1 MYYYY
6 YYKNIVFIKNIMD
19 DNTNTLNNN
28 LENKD
33 EENENNKTEKDSNNI
48 IITEEPKN
56 TENNLDPL
64 KYFEI
69 NSKKEEEKRKEESEK
84 KVEELKILNSIKN
97 IDKKENENLNINEIK
112 KELNKVEEI
121 KEPIKIEGS
130 TYAHPEK
137 LKLKE
142 MNKEKKHRLMTRM
155 TTSQLLSKKKVK
167 LEKKTSEAILK
178 RASQINSTFFKPEIR
193 KFNPY
198 SDAVKNKNFG
208 IEDNEIL
215 QVSEVETTYT
225 QPLAPK
231 KIDFAAFMKK

>member
-1 MYYYY
+1 
-6 YYKNIVFIKNIMD
+6 MD
-19 DNTNTLNNN
+19 DNSNTLNNN
-28 LENKD
+28 IENKK
-33 EENENNKTEKDSNNI
+33 EENEKNKTEKDSNNI

-84 KVEELKILNSIKN
+84 KLEELKILNNIKDN
-97 IDKKENENLNINEIK
+97 DNKDNENLNINEIK
-112 KELNKVEEI
+112 KELKKVEEI

-137 LKLKE
+137 VQSKE
-142 MNKEKKHRLMTRM
+142 MNKEKKHRLMARM
-155 TTSQLLSKKKVK
+155 MSSQLLSKKKVK

-178 RASQINSTFFKPEIR
+178 RASQLNSKFIKPEIG

-215 QVSEVETTYT
+215 QVTEIETTYT
-225 QPLAPK
+225 QPLNPK

>member
-1 MYYYY
+1 
-6 YYKNIVFIKNIMD
+6 MD
-19 DNTNTLNNN
+19 DNNKEKLNNN
-28 LENKD
+28 LENKN
-33 EENENNKTEKDSNNI
+33 EENEKNIKNNNENNSNTTNNI

-84 KVEELKILNSIKN
+84 KVEELKILNNIK
-97 IDKKENENLNINEIK
+97 IDNEKENENLNINEIK
-112 KELNKVEEI
+112 KEMKKVEET
-121 KEPIKIEGS
+121 KEPIKI
-130 TYAHPEK
+130 
-137 LKLKE
+137 KE
-142 MNKEKKHRLMTRM
+142 MDKNKKNRLMARM
-155 TTSQLLSKKKVK
+155 MSSQLLSKKKVK

-178 RASQINSTFFKPEIR
+178 RARQLDSNFNKPEIG

-198 SDAVKNKNFG
+198 SEAVKNKNFG

-215 QVSEVETTYT
+215 QVTEIETKIT
-225 QPLAPK
+225 QPIGPK

>member
-1 MYYYY
+1 
-6 YYKNIVFIKNIMD
+6 MD
-19 DNTNTLNNN
+19 DNNKEKLNNN
-28 LENKD
+28 LENKN
-33 EENENNKTEKDSNNI
+33 EENEKNKIENNKENISNTTNNM

-64 KYFEI
+64 KYFEL

-84 KVEELKILNSIKN
+84 KVEELKILNNIK
-97 IDKKENENLNINEIK
+97 IDNEKENENLNINEIK
-112 KELNKVEEI
+112 KEMKKVEET

-130 TYAHPEK
+130 TFAHPEK
-137 LKLKE
+137 VKIKE
-142 MNKEKKHRLMTRM
+142 MDKNKKSRLMARM
-155 TTSQLLSKKKVK
+155 MSSQLLSKKKVK

-178 RASQINSTFFKPEIR
+178 RARQLDSNFIKPEIG

-198 SDAVKNKNFG
+198 SEAVKNKNFG

-215 QVSEVETTYT
+215 QVTEIETKIT
-225 QPLAPK
+225 QPIGPK

>member
-1 MYYYY
+1 
-6 YYKNIVFIKNIMD
+6 MD
-19 DNTNTLNNN
+19 DNNKEKLNNN
-28 LENKD
+28 LENKN
-33 EENENNKTEKDSNNI
+33 EENEKNIKNNNENNSTNNI

-56 TENNLDPL
+56 AENNLEPL

-84 KVEELKILNSIKN
+84 KVEELKMLNNIK
-97 IDKKENENLNINEIK
+97 IDNEKENENLNINEIK
-112 KELNKVEEI
+112 KEMKKVEET

-137 LKLKE
+137 VKIKE
-142 MNKEKKHRLMTRM
+142 MDKNKKSRLMARM
-155 TTSQLLSKKKVK
+155 MSSQLLSKKKVK

-178 RASQINSTFFKPEIR
+178 RARQLDSNFNKPEIG

-198 SDAVKNKNFG
+198 SEAVKNKNFG

-215 QVSEVETTYT
+215 QVTEIETKIT
-225 QPLAPK
+225 QPIGPK

>member
-1 MYYYY
+1 
-6 YYKNIVFIKNIMD
+6 MD
-19 DNTNTLNNN
+19 DNNKEKLNNN
-28 LENKD
+28 LENKN
-33 EENENNKTEKDSNNI
+33 EENEKNIKNNNENNSTNNI

-69 NSKKEEEKRKEESEK
+69 NSKKEEEKLKEENEK
-84 KVEELKILNSIKN
+84 KVEELKILNNIK
-97 IDKKENENLNINEIK
+97 IDNEKENENLNINEIK
-112 KELNKVEEI
+112 KEMKKVEET

-137 LKLKE
+137 VKIKE
-142 MNKEKKHRLMTRM
+142 MDKNKKSRLMARM
-155 TTSQLLSKKKVK
+155 MSSQLLSKKKVK

-178 RASQINSTFFKPEIR
+178 RARKLDSNFNKPEIG

-198 SDAVKNKNFG
+198 SEAVKNKNFG

-215 QVSEVETTYT
+215 QVTEIETKIT
-225 QPLAPK
+225 QPIGPK
-231 KIDFAAFMKK
+231 KIDLAAFMKK

>member
-1 MYYYY
+1 
-6 YYKNIVFIKNIMD
+6 MD
-19 DNTNTLNNN
+19 DNNKEKLNNN
-28 LENKD
+28 LENKN
-33 EENENNKTEKDSNNI
+33 EENEKNIKNNNENNSNTTNNI

-84 KVEELKILNSIKN
+84 KVEELKMLNNIK
-97 IDKKENENLNINEIK
+97 IDNEKENENLNINEIK
-112 KELNKVEEI
+112 KEMKKVEET

-130 TYAHPEK
+130 TCAHPEK
-137 LKLKE
+137 VKIKE
-142 MNKEKKHRLMTRM
+142 MDKNKKSRLMARM
-155 TTSQLLSKKKVK
+155 MSSQLLSKKKVK

-178 RASQINSTFFKPEIR
+178 RARKLDSNFNKPEIR

-198 SDAVKNKNFG
+198 SEAVKNKNFG

-215 QVSEVETTYT
+215 QVTEIETKIT
-225 QPLAPK
+225 QPIGPK

>member
-1 MYYYY
+1 
-6 YYKNIVFIKNIMD
+6 MD
-19 DNTNTLNNN
+19 DNNKEKLNNN
-28 LENKD
+28 LENKN
-33 EENENNKTEKDSNNI
+33 EENEKNKIENNNENNSNTTNNI

-84 KVEELKILNSIKN
+84 KVEELKILNNIK
-97 IDKKENENLNINEIK
+97 IDNEKENENLNINEIK
-112 KELNKVEEI
+112 KEMKKVEET

-137 LKLKE
+137 VKIKE
-142 MNKEKKHRLMTRM
+142 MDKNKKSRLMARM
-155 TTSQLLSKKKVK
+155 MSSQLLSKKKVK

-178 RASQINSTFFKPEIR
+178 RARQLDSNFNKPEIG

-198 SDAVKNKNFG
+198 SEAVKNKNFG

-215 QVSEVETTYT
+215 QVTEIETKIT
-225 QPLAPK
+225 QPIGPK